1 MAVMGP
7 LLLLPMQLANMID
20 RTELDPSLNTPKIII
35 PDHHIFVNSSKQID
49 EIIAPLKAHFGLS
62 SFVYQKN
69 FNDGSEIRLSN
80 QPKWLQY
87 FYEHE
92 LYKTSLFERPP
103 SEFVKARLVWAGL
116 TVHTPILEKAREF
129 DIDHGITFVEPCAD
143 GCEFFFIG
151 TQVKCSSV
159 MSRYLAH
166 IDLLERFLDYFREK
180 AKPLIDEAVRHKITI
195 PGKFEAAPKTFCL
208 NSLDRSQFLSAISPI
223 EFTARE
229 LECMRLLAKGYTLKM
244 IAKELAISPR
254 TVETHLNHVK
264 DKTDSHSKGELV
276 KYLLKFPV

>member
-1 MAVMGP
+1 
-7 LLLLPMQLANMID
+7 MII
-20 RTELDPSLNTPKIII
+20 L
-35 PDHHIFVNSSKQID
+35 PDHHIFVSTSSQVD
-49 EIIAPLKAHFGLS
+49 EIIAPLKAHFGLT

-87 FYEHE
+87 FYENG

-116 TVHTPILEKAREF
+116 TVHSPILDKAREF
-129 DIDHGITFVEPCAD
+129 DIDHGITFVEPCTD

-151 TQVKCSSV
+151 TEVRRTDV
-159 MSRYLAH
+159 MSKYLDN

-180 AKPLIDEAVRHKITI
+180 AKPLIDEALCHKITI
-195 PGKFEAAPKTFCL
+195 PGKFETAPKVFCL
-208 NSLDRSQFLSAISPI
+208 KSFDRAQFLNALSPI

-229 LECMRLLAKGYTLKM
+229 LECMRLLAKGYSLKM
-244 IAKELAISPR
+244 IARELAISPR

-264 DKTDSHSKGELV
+264 DKTNSHSKGELV
-276 KYLLKFPV
+276 KYLLKMPV

>member
-1 MAVMGP
+1 MAFHCGERFIGYNEQMQP
-7 LLLLPMQLANMID
+7 TIILPDN
-20 RTELDPSLNTPKIII
+20 
-35 PDHHIFVNSSKQID
+35 HIFVSTSRQVD
-49 EIIAPLKAHFGLS
+49 EIVAPLKKHFGLS
-62 SFVYQKN
+62 SFVYVKN

-80 QPKWLQY
+80 QPKWLRY

-92 LYKTSLFERPP
+92 LYKNSLFERPP

-129 DIDHGITFVEPCAD
+129 DIDHGITFVEPCVD

-151 TQVKCSSV
+151 TQVKRTDV
-159 MSRYLAH
+159 MSKYLAH

-180 AKPLIDEAVRHKITI
+180 AKPLIEEALRHKLTI
-195 PGKFEAAPKTFCL
+195 PGKFEMAPKVFCSE
-208 NSLDRSQFLSAISPI
+208 NLDRSQFLSELNPI
-223 EFTARE
+223 KFTARE
-229 LECMRLLAKGYTLKM
+229 LECMRLLAKGYTLKI
-244 IAKELAISPR
+244 IAKELAISTR

-276 KYLLKFPV
+276 KYLLKVPV